1 MGSCFAVE
9 EKFESVFKHLPD
21 HQLIYP
27 NGDSYIGDINA
38 EGKREGH
45 GVYIF
50 ANGDLYQGQWLSDKK
65 HGEGTFKY
73 SNGESYH
80 GQW

>member
-1 MGSCFAVE
+1 MGILTSEVKITIKIE
-9 EKFESVFKHLPD
+9 LT
-21 HQLIYP
+21 
-27 NGDSYIGDINA
+27 A
-38 EGKREGH
+38 EGKREGR

-50 ANGDLYQGQWLSDKK
+50 ANKDLYQGQWLSDKK

-80 GQW
+80 GEW